1 MLEAVR
7 RRPGMYVGD
16 THDGSGLIQMLWEVV
31 ANALDEHLAGH
42 CSRIAIGIGEDGAIS
57 VEDNGR
63 GIRLDALDG
72 MSFAEKALTSFHA
85 GPTLDGHAP
94 HEHIGARGVGL
105 FAVCALSSW
114 LEFEVSRD
122 GRRYGQRFERGL
134 AVSKLR
140 EIGAADTTG
149 TRLVFSPDPEIFST
163 TWLDPGPVLSRL
175 KELSY
180 LFPQLSLSFKD
191 RREHGFHEPGGLA
204 SYVQSVNTL
213 HGDEPLTRTFLCT
226 SSAESIRVE
235 IAAMWSRHSM
245 TSLQSFANVMR
256 TTEGGTH
263 VDGLLRGLVA
273 GTKIALPD
281 LCRGRRRREI
291 ERALTCGL
299 NAVVC
304 VRLDDPEYGRPTRDR
319 LSSPRV
325 TTVVAHC
332 VAGPFA
338 DFLATEPVLST
349 RIADGL
355 RDKFK

>member
-1 MLEAVR
+1 
-7 RRPGMYVGD
+7 MYIGD
-16 THDGSGLIQMLWEVV
+16 THDGSGLIHMLWEVV
-31 ANALDEHLAGH
+31 ANSLDEHMAGH
-42 CSRIAIGIGEDGAIS
+42 CSRIAIEIGEDGAVS

-63 GIRLDALDG
+63 GIRLDVVDG
-72 MSFAEKALTSFHA
+72 MSFAEKAMTSFHA

-114 LEFEVSRD
+114 LELEVSRD

-140 EIGAADTTG
+140 ELGAAESTG
-149 TRLVFSPDPEIFST
+149 TRLVFLPDTEIFST

-180 LFPQLSLSFKD
+180 LFPQLSSSFKD
-191 RREHGFHEPGGLA
+191 RREHQFHEPGGLA
-204 SYVQSVNTL
+204 SYVHSVDAL
-213 HGDEPLTRTFLCT
+213 HGGEPLTGMFLCT

-235 IAAMWSRHSM
+235 MAAMWSRHSM

-263 VDGLLRGLVA
+263 VEGLLRGLVA
-273 GTKIALPD
+273 GARHALPD
-281 LCRGRRRREI
+281 LCRGRRRRAI

-319 LSSPRV
+319 LASPQV
-325 TTVVAHC
+325 ATVVADC
-332 VAGPFA
+332 VAGQFA
-338 DFLATEPVLST
+338 DFLATEPMLSA

-355 RDKFK
+355 HDKFT